1 MKKMV
6 KLGFVFGLICSII
19 LSAGIYASAAGGV
32 EVSSDWEGSNSAAVT
47 ASKGDITTGY
57 TVTTYGHF
65 ARYNNKI
72 NIKTGIKFKV
82 NLDVGKWYSVGFSS
96 SNDAKPGLN
105 GGTAAGN
112 HKVYILT
119 RISDNKLTVQRYDG
133 KVVSSETIDF
143 DFSTSHTYGYRL
155 ETNGYFYFAIDGEY
169 RLKPKNSVG
178 DYSGST
184 YVNGINNNGEGG
196 YVTVGS
202 DGYAVFTNLRTMD
215 DWTVSD
221 DVFQNGDRD
230 NGYTLSI
237 YRDPVSFARLKYK
250 LDAASGISFKIQPK
264 PSNWYFIS
272 FEQNNSSAPGMTAA
286 SNKQMYLIRTNETT
300 KKLSVSIYDGT
311 NESAGT
317 DIENF
322 DFSASHTFSFKLDTD
337 NYYRLA
343 VDGNIVCRDASL
355 PRSYFEEMNNN
366 GEGVYITLGRFG
378 WAILSDIKPV
388 EWTNGAQDKP
398 VKNENGGYDL
408 TVPAGSAVRYN
419 RAIDLKKGVMFKIS
433 KESDWF
439 SFSAETTP
447 KTEYGKLDN
456 PLKDGKKIYIMYT
469 SEAEQTLAANLW
481 NGTAAVP
488 ASAVDFDTSA
498 YLHLQYKKDSDG
510 YWRLYANG
518 RAAMPGDSVSDD
530 YFNNYFNNGVLYVTI
545 GANTTPAY
553 ITDFRTYAAPAIGSD
568 TCKIDNGILY
578 GLDTFPTVE
587 EISQMVTTV
596 NGTLRV
602 YDNFG
607 NLVEDGK
614 IFTGFS
620 VSSYLCNG
628 DEAKLTVSIRGDI
641 EPDGAFSADDS
652 VLLKKKLLGAEELSE
667 VALYAADVNGDKDI
681 NILDLIALKKKQSL
695 T

>member
-6 KLGFVFGLICSII
+6 KLSLVFGLICSIV
-19 LSAGIYASAAGGV
+19 LSACIYASAAGGV
-32 EVSSDWEGSNSAAVT
+32 EVSSDWEGSSAGVS
-47 ASKGDITTGY
+47 ASEGNMTTGY
-57 TVTTYGHF
+57 TVRTPGQF
-65 ARYNNKI
+65 ARYNKKI

-82 NLDVGKWYSVGFSS
+82 DLAKGWYSVVFSD
-96 SNDAKPGLN
+96 SNDANPGLN
-105 GGTAAGN
+105 GGTAAGKY
-112 HKVYILT
+112 KVYILT
-119 RISDNKLTVQRYDG
+119 PDKANNKLTVQRYDG

-143 DFSTSHTYGYRL
+143 DFSASHTYGFRLAGDNKYR
-155 ETNGYFYFAIDGEY
+155 FAIDGQY
-169 RLKPKNSVG
+169 RLTGDPSGPAWLNS
-178 DYSGST
+178 
-184 YVNGINNNGEGG
+184 INNNGEGG
-196 YVTVGS
+196 YVSVGS
-202 DGYAVFTNLRTMD
+202 SDYGTFTDLRIMD

-221 DVFQNGDRD
+221 DVFQDGDRD

-237 YRDPVSFARLKYK
+237 FENTTSFARLKYK
-250 LDAASGISFKIQPK
+250 HDAASGISFKIQPK

-366 GEGVYITLGRFG
+366 GEGAYITLGRNG

-398 VKNENGGYDL
+398 VKNENGGYDF

-419 RAIDLKKGVMFKIS
+419 RAIDLKNGVMFKIS

-456 PLKDGKKIYIMYT
+456 PLKSGKKIYIMYT

-481 NGTAAVP
+481 NGTQAVS
-488 ASAVDFDTSA
+488 ASAAVDFDTSA
-498 YLHLQYKKDSDG
+498 YLHLQYKKDSDN

-518 RAAMPGDSVSDD
+518 RAAMPSDSVSDD
-530 YFNNYFNNGVLYVTI
+530 YFNNYFNSGVLYVTI

-568 TCKIDNGILY
+568 TCEINNGILY

-602 YDNFG
+602 YDNSG

-628 DEAKLTVSIRGDI
+628 DEAKLIISIRGDI